1 MASRSVTVTGTLRA
15 KYFGAPQTI
24 EAKHLT
30 TISRLWLRRA
40 LGTRRYLGKRCPQ
53 KPGENTPRGSRID
66 ARSLSNDCRFSGSGS
81 MMNRMS
87 FSETIFLF
95 FLALIIFGPKK
106 LPEIARQ
113 VGKALNEF
121 KRSSN
126 EFKAQIEQE
135 ISNLEVENRQ
145 TILPPSP
152 LPQGVTSRSLY
163 AASGQVIPPE
173 PPATLAALTDEPV
186 ASTQPPPVATEAVA
200 PVASSND
207 LASPASQESHV

>member
-1 MASRSVTVTGTLRA
+1 
-15 KYFGAPQTI
+15 
-24 EAKHLT
+24 
-30 TISRLWLRRA
+30 
-40 LGTRRYLGKRCPQ
+40 
-53 KPGENTPRGSRID
+53 
-66 ARSLSNDCRFSGSGS
+66 

-121 KRSSN
+121 RRASN

-152 LPQGVTSRSLY
+152 LPEGVTSRTLNAEP
-163 AASGQVIPPE
+163 AAI
-173 PPATLAALTDEPV
+173 LAALTDEPV
-186 ASTQPPPVATEAVA
+186 ASAPEAPPVASEAVA
-200 PVASSND
+200 PSDDVT
-207 LASPASQESHV
+207 SPTSQESHV